1 MKIKAKVI
9 LSEFVQKDFEIDC
22 GAGGQFI
29 SWLAS
34 TACLRFG

>member
-1 MKIKAKVI
+1 MKIIARVI
-9 LSEFVQKDFEIDC
+9 ESEFVQKDFEIEC
-22 GAGGQFI
+22 GKGGQFI